1 MENRNQQMTEWL
13 REIGLQSRSI
23 APASAD
29 ASFRQ
34 YFRVVSD
41 AGSFIVMDAP
51 PDKED
56 TGPFVRIAQQ
66 FRKIGLNVPEVI
78 EQDRDNGFL
87 LLSDLGQQTYLG
99 LLNSNSV
106 ERLYGDAME
115 ALRVLQI
122 GTDSEPD
129 FLPEYDRQLLLSEM
143 ALFRDWLL
151 QRHLGLELN
160 DEQLGSLQDSFD
172 FLAGSALEQPVVWV
186 HRDYHSRNLMKTE
199 MHNPGILDFQDAV
212 SGPVTYDLVSLLKDC
227 YISWPREQVESW
239 VRDYQQRS
247 LETGIEVTRDQRE
260 YLRWFDLMG
269 AQRHLKAAG
278 IFARLYHRDGKTGY
292 LADIPRTVGYISGLR
307 DRYPELMPLIEMI
320 DSVDWKLA
328 AQASKAS

>member
-1 MENRNQQMTEWL
+1 MTEWL